1 MAGINNKDAAVRT
14 DSASGGDAKTGPL
27 FEEVTQSIRVAVYT
41 HYLEEQSDPEENRYV
56 WAYQISISNEGNET
70 VQLLNRY
77 WHITDSTGEIQE
89 VRGEGVVGER
99 PVIKPG
105 DVYRYTSGTPLKSS
119 SGFMVGSYEM
129 INEAGVSFDIAVPSF
144 SLDVPETRVVN

>member
-1 MAGINNKDAAVRT
+1 MRIDNRSEIN
-14 DSASGGDAKTGPL
+14 AKTGPL
-27 FEEVTQSIRVAVYT
+27 FEEVTHSIRVGVYT

-56 WAYQISISNEGNET
+56 WAYQVSISNEGNET

-77 WHITDSTGEIQE
+77 WHITESSGETKE
-89 VRGEGVVGER
+89 VRGEGVVGEC
-99 PVIKPG
+99 PILKPG

-129 INEAGVSFDIAVPSF
+129 KNEAGDFFDIAVPSF
-144 SLDVPETRVVN
+144 SLDIPESRTVN

>member
-1 MAGINNKDAAVRT
+1 MHTNSRSDI
-14 DSASGGDAKTGPL
+14 SQKTGPL
-27 FEEVTQSIRVAVYT
+27 FEQVTQSIRVAVYT
-41 HYLEEQSDPEENRYV
+41 HYLEEQSDPDDNRYV
-56 WAYQISISNEGNET
+56 WAYQVSISNEGHET
-70 VQLLNRY
+70 LQLLNRY

-89 VRGEGVVGER
+89 VRGEGVVGEQ

-144 SLDVPETRVVN
+144 SLDIPDTRVVN

>member
-1 MAGINNKDAAVRT
+1 MRT
-14 DSASGGDAKTGPL
+14 DRGPGIKIQTGPL
-27 FEEVTQSIRVAVYT
+27 FEEVTHSIRVAVYT
-41 HYLEEQSDPEENRYV
+41 YYLQEQSDPEENRYV
-56 WAYQISISNEGNET
+56 WAYQVSISNEGHET

-77 WHITDSTGEIQE
+77 WRITDSTGEVQE

-99 PVIKPG
+99 PVLRPG

-129 INEAGVSFDIAVPSF
+129 INEAGVGFDIAVPSF
-144 SLDVPETRVVN
+144 SLDIPENRVVN